1 MINIISKLLSLI
13 SLFVSLYAIFSFN
26 LLLIIG
32 LFFSIFLHLILKY
45 ITTDLEPN
53 NIFKRPIG
61 ASDCSLFNNGGLVEH
76 ESGFP
81 SGHVTS
87 VSFVMN
93 YLYYQSSNKRKNNFI
108 FNIPTI
114 LVSIGRYMGNCH
126 NIIQIIAGYL
136 LGFSIAY
143 LMIKYNT
150 FLKTLTSEL

>member
-13 SLFVSLYAIFSFN
+13 SLFVSL
-26 LLLIIG
+26 LLIIG
-32 LFFSIFLHLILKY
+32 LFFSNFLHLILKS
-45 ITTDLEPN
+45 ITTDLEPH
-53 NIFKRPIG
+53 NIFKRPVG
-61 ASDCSLFNNGGLVEH
+61 ANDCSLFNNGGLVEH

-93 YLYYQSSNKRKNNFI
+93 YLYYQSSNNIKNNFI

-114 LVSIGRYMGNCH
+114 LVAIGRYMGNCH

-150 FLKTLTSEL
+150 FLKTLMNKL